1 MSALT
6 PVRPVL
12 RPIHALAS
20 FRMNSGTYS
29 NRSPR
34 FIALVFRPFRLQPSG
49 VAHRRFITLPLSS
62 IGFRF
67 RGLGFATG
75 MPAFPYHQTESSS
88 FPYGLGVRLLLLPTP
103 PHGDAVALGFGPESV
118 CPERTS
124 TSLTNAPFGRTYH
137 RALADGVSGS
147 P

>member
-1 MSALT
+1 MDALT

-20 FRMNSGTYS
+20 FRMNSGTHS

-34 FIALVFRPFRLQPSG
+34 FTASAFRPFRLQPSG
-49 VAHRRFITLPLSS
+49 VACRRFFTLPLSS
-62 IGFRF
+62 TGSRF

-88 FPYGLGVRLLLLPTP
+88 FPTDWMFASSCFPPHLTVTQLLL
-103 PHGDAVALGFGPESV
+103 AS
-118 CPERTS
+118 
-124 TSLTNAPFGRTYH
+124 GR
-137 RALADGVSGS
+137 RASARRGLS
-147 P
+147 PL